1 MFESEEMTG
10 IDAQDIPALK
20 KKRQL
25 LVVDDSEAMQKL
37 LSQALSLMGYD
48 VTLSGNGIEA
58 STLFVNGSYDL
69 VMTDLHMPLMN
80 GWELS
85 RIVKEQ
91 SPNTPVV
98 VITGSR
104 DDMLWEKLN
113 MNLVDAIIPKPFKLE
128 EIKKAVQR
136 LLNCV
141 A

>member
-98 VITGSR
+98 VITGSC

>member
-98 VITGSR
+98 VITGSC

-136 LLNCV
+136 LLNFV

>member
-48 VTLSGNGIEA
+48 VTLSDNGIEA

-98 VITGSR
+98 VITGSC